1 MCVSVGGGR
10 RRGGDGQILLC
21 VGVGQSIQRARRQ
34 KNPKKRE
41 LIALFSMTSTTIA
54 LLQSTASLL
63 IITTATTI
71 MTTPSNGHNN
81 GVPPPSAIDETVEAA
96 IAAAESYHGCGT
108 TYLHVE
114 NPMRTVS
121 AAAAAEVSNNHDE
134 NPTGAVVPTISLAT
148 TFKQRTPGEP
158 MAR

>member
-1 MCVSVGGGR
+1 
-10 RRGGDGQILLC
+10 
-21 VGVGQSIQRARRQ
+21 
-34 KNPKKRE
+34 
-41 LIALFSMTSTTIA
+41 MTSTTIA
-54 LLQSTASLL
+54 LSQSTASLL